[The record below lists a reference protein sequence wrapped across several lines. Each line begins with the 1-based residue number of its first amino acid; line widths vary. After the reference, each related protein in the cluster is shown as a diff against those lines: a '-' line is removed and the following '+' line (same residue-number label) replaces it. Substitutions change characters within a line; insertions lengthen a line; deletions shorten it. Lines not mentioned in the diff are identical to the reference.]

1 MDMRAKRLTVALVAA
16 AAGAV
21 AYMSFAEGSEPE
33 PEAGQASP
41 QASKGAMPFSDG
53 DAGCTPSAHHHCPR
67 LEPTLR

>member
-1 MDMRAKRLTVALVAA
+1 MRAKGLTVALVAA

-33 PEAGQASP
+33 AGQASP
-41 QASKGAMPFSDG
+41 QASKGAIPFSDG